1 MCSAKLRNNLN
12 MGLIEACCFVLNV
25 LLIQMISFPADLKRA
40 GQYVPM
46 WKNFFTNMGE
56 FYLFTFELRCKH
68 HDYKFLSLNSYTH
81 LGL

>member
-1 MCSAKLRNNLN
+1 MFFCAEWSVNTNDFISSRFKEGRTICS
-12 MGLIEACCFVLNV
+12 
-25 LLIQMISFPADLKRA
+25 
-40 GQYVPM
+40 YVPI
-46 WKNFFTNMGE
+46 TNMGE